1 MTDTRAHKRTWLK
14 RLSLLVMLLLL
25 IGAGIYLK
33 LSTKKSGLSAIPSVE
48 VERGEF
54 VDYMELRGEVT
65 VGSSNVIRAPSNA
78 GDLQL
83 LKLIPTGTA
92 VQKGDV
98 VASFDPTNVER
109 NMEQFQAALKQA
121 EAEIERLRAQQS
133 LKEEQTRTDVVSAE
147 FSLETARLNASA
159 QEVLPEI
166 ENEKNRLAVAKAEQR
181 MQELEARLDSD
192 RVAAEADLAGTLRK
206 RDKAMADLEK
216 AQRNLA
222 ELVLRSPGDGIIT
235 LLTNSRANT
244 SLIGAS
250 PVFKEGDGIWS
261 GATLAEL
268 PDMTTIHAIALVY
281 ESDRG
286 RVEVGQPVL
295 MRIEAV
301 PDRDHEGIVGEISPL
316 ARIDSSSYPIR
327 KSFDL
332 KVQME
337 QPDPRLRA
345 GMTAAIRVE
354 VERIPD
360 AIIIPATSVFEKGG
374 RLVVYVIEKGRYQ
387 EREVHLARRGESQ
400 VMVASGL
407 ESGERIA
414 AKDPTL
420 AEISE

>member
-14 RLSLLVMLLLL
+14 RLSLLVILL
-25 IGAGIYLK
+25 ILVGAGIYLK
-33 LSTKKSGLSAIPSVE
+33 LSFQQSDLSVIPSVE
-48 VERGEF
+48 VEQGEF
-54 VDYMELRGEVT
+54 VDYIELRGEVT

-83 LKLIPTGTA
+83 LKLVSTGTT

-98 VASFDPTNVER
+98 IASFDPTNVER
-109 NMEQFQAALKQA
+109 NIDQFQAALKQA
-121 EAEIERLRAQQS
+121 EAEIERLHAQQR
-133 LKEEQTRTDVVSAE
+133 LKEEQTKTDVVSAE
-147 FSLETARLNASA
+147 FNLEVARLDASA

-192 RVAAEADLAGTLRK
+192 RVAAEADLAGALRR
-206 RDKAMADLEK
+206 RDKAIADLEK
-216 AQRNLA
+216 AQHNLT
-222 ELVLRSPGDGIIT
+222 ELVLRSPGDGIIA

-244 SLIGAS
+244 SLIGTS
-250 PVFKEGDGIWS
+250 PVFKEGDRIWS
-261 GATLAEL
+261 GATIAEL

-286 RVEVGQPVL
+286 RVEIGQPVL

-301 PDRDHEGIVGEISPL
+301 PDRDHEGIVSEISPL
-316 ARIDSSSYPIR
+316 ARIDSSSYPVR

-332 KVQME
+332 KVQMG

-345 GMTAAIRVE
+345 GMTATVRVE
-354 VERIPD
+354 VERIPN
-360 AIIIPATSVFEKGG
+360 AVIIPVESVFERGG
-374 RLVVYVIEKGRYQ
+374 RLVVYVLEKDRYL
-387 EREVHLARRGESQ
+387 EREVRLARRGESQ
-400 VMVASGL
+400 IMIASGL
-407 ESGERIA
+407 EPGERIA
-414 AKDPTL
+414 TKDPTL